1 MSVQYSLLDTLEQ
14 KHPMG
19 VSEPAKV
26 LPFISGQSTSY
37 HDKLESI
44 GKSPEGAE
52 AIIEMACRL
61 VDRKFSGY
69 EEVITSP
76 EQAKRYLKARIAHLE
91 HEVFGIA
98 FLNNKHFIIGFEIM
112 FRGTVDS
119 ASVYPREVV
128 KEALRY
134 NCSAVLICHNHP
146 SGDVEPSGSD
156 IKLTSRLKHALD
168 LVDVRVLDHLIVGSG
183 EPYSMAENQLI

>member
-37 HDKLESI
+37 HDMLERMA
-44 GKSPEGAE
+44 GSPEGAE
-52 AIIEMACRL
+52 AIIDMACRIADSKL
-61 VDRKFSGY
+61 SGD
-69 EEVITSP
+69 EEEITSVK
-76 EQAKRYLKARIAHLE
+76 QANRYLKARLAHLE
-91 HEVFGIA
+91 HEVFAIA
-98 FLNNKHFIIGFEIM
+98 FLNTRHVIIGFEIM
-112 FRGTVDS
+112 FRGTIDS
-119 ASVYPREVV
+119 ASIYPREVV

-134 NCSAVLICHNHP
+134 NCSAVLLAHNHP

-156 IKLTSRLKHALD
+156 IKLTSRLKHALE
-168 LVDVRVLDHLIVGSG
+168 LVDVRVLDHVIVGSG